1 MNDQR
6 TVVVVLANPKAKF
19 DGRAG
24 VVSDLCHTFIERC
37 KQRGFIVDLID
48 LYEDHFNPVHIPNE
62 RDNQTLEYQ
71 IRIQKAHHIII
82 FHPVWWGSMPAI
94 LKGFCEKVF
103 QNGFA
108 YRYSRGSIEGLLND
122 KKALVVVV
130 TKSPL
135 LESVIMHSAGLNH
148 AWKRLIFDICGIHSQ
163 VKVFYNLRKV
173 SDKTIV
179 KWHQNCIELV
189 DSL

>member
-1 MNDQR
+1 MTDQQ

-19 DGRAG
+19 DDRAG
-24 VVSDLCHTFIERC
+24 VVSELCHTFIERC
-37 KQRGFIVDLID
+37 KQRGFLVDLID
-48 LYEDHFNPVHIPNE
+48 LYEDGFNPVHIPNE

-71 IRIQKAHHIII
+71 IRIEKAHHIVV

-94 LKGFCEKVF
+94 LKGFCEKIF

-108 YRYSRGSIEGLLND
+108 YRYMRGSIEGLLGD

-135 LESVIMHSAGLNH
+135 LESVVMHSTSLH
-148 AWKRLIFDICGIHSQ
+148 HSWKRLIFDVCGIQSQ
-163 VKVFYNLRKV
+163 VKTFYNLRKV
-173 SDKTIV
+173 ADKTIL
-179 KWHQNCIELV
+179 KWHQHCIELA
-189 DSL
+189 DNL

>member
-1 MNDQR
+1 MNDQQ

-19 DGRAG
+19 DNRAG

-37 KQRGFIVDLID
+37 KQRGFIVDVID
-48 LYEDHFNPVHIPNE
+48 LYEDNFNPVHIPNE

-71 IRIQKAHHIII
+71 IRIEKAQYIVV

-108 YRYSRGSIEGLLND
+108 YRHTRGSTKGLLRD
-122 KKALVVVV
+122 KKALVIVV

-135 LESVIMHSAGLNH
+135 LESIVMHSTSLYH
-148 AWKRLIFDICGIHSQ
+148 TWKRLIFGVCGISCS
-163 VKVFYNLRKV
+163 VKSFYNLRKV
-173 SDKTIV
+173 SDKTIL
-179 KWHQNCIELV
+179 KWHQNCIELA
-189 DSL
+189 DNI